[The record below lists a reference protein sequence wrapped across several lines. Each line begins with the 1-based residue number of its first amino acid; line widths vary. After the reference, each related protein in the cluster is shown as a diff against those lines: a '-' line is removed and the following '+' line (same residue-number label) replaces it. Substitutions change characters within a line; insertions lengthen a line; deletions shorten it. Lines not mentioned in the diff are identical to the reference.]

1 MIVGISGYTGSGKS
15 SAAKYL
21 AKKLNYFSLVDAD
34 RIARKLMSENG
45 SLINEVAKGFDVV
58 ENGKINFAKLGK
70 NAFESVENL
79 RKLNSITFPYI
90 ISSINNEIC
99 KTEFLIMD
107 IALLPLVPPLCEKC
121 DFIIWIE
128 SGVEK
133 RVERLQKRS
142 GLDVCA
148 IRNRIQKQMDLMPAP
163 AEDGLWKIVENNS
176 SLKNLFEKIDGIC
189 DKYVSNQ
196 SGKKYFQRENL
207 TKNK

>member
-1 MIVGISGYTGSGKS
+1 MIIGISGYTGGGKS

-21 AKKLNYFSLVDAD
+21 AEKFKDFSLVDAD
-34 RIARKLMSENG
+34 KIARKLMLENCG
-45 SLINEVAKGFDVV
+45 LINEIAKNFDVV
-58 ENGKINFAKLGK
+58 KNGKIDFAKLGK
-70 NAFESVENL
+70 NALESVDNL

-90 ISSINNEIC
+90 IPAINEKIY
-99 KTEFLIMD
+99 KTESIIMD

-121 DFIIWIE
+121 DLIIWVE

-148 IRNRIQKQMDLMPAP
+148 IRNRIQKQMDLMLAP
-163 AEDGLWKIVENNS
+163 AEDDLWKIVENNS

-196 SGKKYFQRENL
+196 SGKKYF
-207 TKNK
+207 